1 MALHVRAQEH
11 VFSPRRAQMHVE
23 LAEGPLWEATT
34 DPVLERNT
42 STPRFSGRPASI
54 WAAVKATFKAY
65 MIIRGLAGYIL
76 QYSSKDYEGTMF
88 DMI

>member
-1 MALHVRAQEH
+1 MALHVRAQENA
-11 VFSPRRAQMHVE
+11 FSPRRAQMHVE

-65 MIIRGLAGYIL
+65 MIIRGLAYIL
-76 QYSSKDYEGTMF
+76 QNSQKDYEGTMF
-88 DMI
+88 DII